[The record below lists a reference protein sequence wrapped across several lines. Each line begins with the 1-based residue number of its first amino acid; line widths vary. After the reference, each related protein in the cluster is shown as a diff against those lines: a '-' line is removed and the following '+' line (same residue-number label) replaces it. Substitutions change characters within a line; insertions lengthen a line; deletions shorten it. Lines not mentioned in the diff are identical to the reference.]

1 MKRALSI
8 VLGVSVFMMAMAA
21 FFSFAFYVDWAYQ
34 SGVQLSL
41 EAEQKI
47 HQPSNLAAS
56 VASAKDLE
64 SIQPS
69 CLHLAKYAD
78 AYTNLN
84 KYQSNQ
90 SNRLFHGGLLF
101 FIIIFV
107 FCASM
112 LLFAYLTLRKA
123 LKSHEF

>member
-8 VLGVSVFMMAMAA
+8 VLGVSGFMMVMAVFFA
-21 FFSFAFYVDWAYQ
+21 FTFYVDWAYQ

-56 VASAKDLE
+56 VASAKDLK
-64 SIQPS
+64 SIQSS

-78 AYTNLN
+78 SYSNLS
-84 KYQSNQ
+84 KYQSEI
-90 SNRLFHGGLLF
+90 SNRLYHRGLLF

-107 FCASM
+107 SCASM

>member
-8 VLGVSVFMMAMAA
+8 VLGVSGFMMAMALFFA
-21 FFSFAFYVDWAYQ
+21 FVFYVDWAYQ

-56 VASAKDLE
+56 VASAKDIE
-64 SIQPS
+64 SIKPS

-78 AYTNLN
+78 AYSNLS
-84 KYQSNQ
+84 KYQSEQ
-90 SNRLFHGGLLF
+90 SNRLYHGGLIF
-101 FIIIFV
+101 FMIIFIL
-107 FCASM
+107 CASM

-123 LKSHEF
+123 LKTCGS